1 MAKKDDILRSFMTHD
16 ILRVK
21 YNIADSEIPSNLREG
36 LNSNIP
42 IIKAISLIVDKLE
55 STETIRDNDLR
66 NLIIQYLIMA
76 KKILSLGKRHKKEKF
91 QRLI

>member
-66 NLIIQYLIMA
+66 NLIIQYLNQAAI
-76 KKILSLGKRHKKEKF
+76 
-91 QRLI
+91 

>member
-36 LNSNIP
+36 LSSNIP

-66 NLIIQYLIMA
+66 NLIIQYLNQAAI
-76 KKILSLGKRHKKEKF
+76 
-91 QRLI
+91 